1 MIPDQNIL
9 LEVYGPSGLII
20 SVLIGVVIYLYREVK
35 SERLLNSE
43 LQDKRFADIQIYNA
57 GIEKQR
63 ETVERLAD
71 DYKAVVDQLRGAV
84 DQLRLKQ

>member
-1 MIPDQNIL
+1 MLPDQNIL
-9 LEVYGPSGLII
+9 IEVYGPPGLII
-20 SVLIGVVIYLYREVK
+20 SVLLGVIVFLYREIK
-35 SERLLNSE
+35 SERKLNSE
-43 LQDKRFADIQIYNA
+43 LQEKRFADIQIYNA
-57 GIEKQR
+57 GIEKNR

>member
-20 SVLIGVVIYLYREVK
+20 SVLLGVVIFLYREVK
-35 SERLLNSE
+35 SERKLNSD
-43 LQDKRFADIQIYNA
+43 LQEKRFSDIQIYNA
-57 GIEKQR
+57 GIEKNR
-63 ETVERLAD
+63 ETMERLAD

-84 DQLRLKQ
+84 EQLRQIR

>member
-20 SVLIGVVIYLYREVK
+20 SVLLGVVIFLYREVK
-35 SERLLNSE
+35 SERKLNSD
-43 LQDKRFADIQIYNA
+43 LQEKRFSDIQIYNA
-57 GIEKQR
+57 GIEKNR
-63 ETVERLAD
+63 ETMERLAD

-84 DQLRLKQ
+84 EQLRQIK

>member
-20 SVLIGVVIYLYREVK
+20 SVLLGVVIFLYREVK
-35 SERLLNSE
+35 GERKLNAD
-43 LQDKRFADIQIYNA
+43 LQEKRFDDIKLYNA
-57 GIEKQR
+57 GIEKNR
-63 ETVERLAD
+63 ETVDKLAD

-84 DQLRLKQ
+84 EQLRQSK